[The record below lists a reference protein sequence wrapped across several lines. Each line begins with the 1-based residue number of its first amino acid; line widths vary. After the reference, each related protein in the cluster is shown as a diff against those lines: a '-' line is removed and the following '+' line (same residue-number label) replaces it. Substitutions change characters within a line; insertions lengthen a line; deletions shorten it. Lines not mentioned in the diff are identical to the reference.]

1 MVRLALKLTAWTEKY
16 VPSALVIACLLSA
29 AAFVLAMG
37 LAGKSLSQCIGY
49 WGDGFWALSTFGM
62 QMCLILMTGSLIASS
77 PWAQGRL
84 DRLAGI
90 PKTPRAA
97 VVTLAAASLA
107 LAWLHWGV
115 GLIASAFL
123 VRSFVR
129 RHPRVDYRLLVAV
142 AYLGLGAVWHAGLS
156 GSAPLLVATP
166 NHFLAEQIGLVPL
179 SQTTFSAFNL
189 ALTAVTALSL
199 LAAAYLLYPERQ
211 EDAVTAPEDAL
222 NHFAQAERAEP
233 IAGAP
238 SRWLK
243 FWEQSYAVN
252 AAIGL
257 AGALWIIRD
266 IRLNGMALTI
276 DKVNFFFLILSFL
289 LYPNP
294 TAFSRSA
301 EKASGY
307 VHGIIIQFPIYA
319 GIFGVIKG
327 SGLDRIIGSWFV
339 AVSTKEC
346 FPLVV
351 YWYSGLLNYFIP
363 SGGSKWAIEAPYIL
377 EASRSLGV
385 PFSKTVLAY
394 AWGDMVTDMIQPF
407 WCLPLLAVARL
418 EFKDI
423 LGYELIVFLLCAL
436 IGSAAFLFFI

>member
-1 MVRLALKLTAWTEKY
+1 
-16 VPSALVIACLLSA
+16 
-29 AAFVLAMG
+29 
-37 LAGKSLSQCIGY
+37 
-49 WGDGFWALSTFGM
+49 
-62 QMCLILMTGSLIASS
+62 
-77 PWAQGRL
+77 
-84 DRLAGI
+84 
-90 PKTPRAA
+90 
-97 VVTLAAASLA
+97 
-107 LAWLHWGV
+107 
-115 GLIASAFL
+115 
-123 VRSFVR
+123 
-129 RHPRVDYRLLVAV
+129 
-142 AYLGLGAVWHAGLS
+142 
-156 GSAPLLVATP
+156 
-166 NHFLAEQIGLVPL
+166 
-179 SQTTFSAFNL
+179 
-189 ALTAVTALSL
+189 
-199 LAAAYLLYPERQ
+199 
-211 EDAVTAPEDAL
+211 
-222 NHFAQAERAEP
+222 
-233 IAGAP
+233 
-238 SRWLK
+238 
-243 FWEQSYAVN
+243 
-252 AAIGL
+252 
-257 AGALWIIRD
+257 
-266 IRLNGMALTI
+266 MALTI